1 MKFSICT
8 DFELDVSHLY
18 GEGWAVREEEM
29 EALGEKI
36 RHAAEAV
43 GEIRRTGKGPRPGS
57 TVLFPHLPYILEEGL
72 LMDGEEISQMRRL
85 GAIAAAGRLDAVIS
99 VGIGGSYLGNQ
110 ALFDACCGPYW
121 NIAEAGERHH
131 FPRVFFAG
139 QTADPESLHSL
150 LTFLKGEKKKKN
162 GPYRVLVLV
171 ISKSGTTIEPS
182 GALSV
187 LEKAL
192 PAMGCKTFFAAVT
205 DRKKGRLLASCQA
218 EGWIHFAVPEGIG
231 GRFSVF
237 SQVGLVFAALCGID
251 GNAFLRGARD
261 VEEACRREDWRENPA
276 LALAAMKYI
285 ATRSHGIGA
294 EITMP
299 YGDRLRSLA
308 LWYAQLLGESLGK
321 KYDLAGQVVHAGR
334 IPVSAVGTTDMHS
347 LTQEQQEGA
356 ANKLL
361 QFISV
366 KRPSADLDFSL
377 EEMGKPCT
385 VPMGYVMHAAL
396 SANAEALA
404 SEKRMSCELSVGEV
418 NEYFLGALMYFFFLT
433 IAYEGALWGIDA
445 YDQPGVEAY
454 KKILHKD
461 LAAYGDRRKK

>member
-1 MKFSICT
+1 MKFSICRN
-8 DFELDVSHLY
+8 FSLDVSYLY
-18 GEGWAVREEEM
+18 GKDWTISEREMDDFAEDIDRAAGAVD
-29 EALGEKI
+29 
-36 RHAAEAV
+36 H
-43 GEIRRTGKGPRPGS
+43 IRRTGEGPRKGTS
-57 TVLFPHLPYILEEGL
+57 VLFPHLPYILEEKRLISEEELEGL
-72 LMDGEEISQMRRL
+72 SRL
-85 GAIAAAGRLDAVIS
+85 GKLASSGKIDAVIS

-121 NIAEAGERHH
+121 NMAGEEERRH
-131 FPRVFFAG
+131 FPKVFFAG

-150 LTFLKGEKKKKN
+150 LTFLQGEKNKKK

-187 LEKAL
+187 LRRAL

-205 DRKKGRLLASCQA
+205 DRRKGKLLTSCVT

-237 SQVGLVFAALCGID
+237 SQVGLVFGVLCGID
-251 GNAFLRGARD
+251 LKAFLQGARD
-261 VEEACRREDWRENPA
+261 VEEACRKKDWRENPA

-285 ATRSHGIGA
+285 AVQNHGICA
-294 EITMP
+294 EVTMP
-299 YGDRLRSLA
+299 YGDRLRSLGW
-308 LWYAQLLGESLGK
+308 WYAQLLGESLGK
-321 KYDLAGQVVHAGR
+321 KETLKGEIVHAGR

-356 ANKLL
+356 PNKLL

-366 KRPSADLDFSL
+366 AHTAADLNFHL

-385 VPMGYVMHAAL
+385 VPMSYVMGAAL
-396 SANAEALA
+396 SANAQALA
-404 SEKRMSCELSVGEV
+404 SEKRMSCELCIGEV
-418 NEYFLGALMYFFFLT
+418 NEYYLGALMYFFFLA

-461 LAAYGDRRKK
+461 LAGYGRK